1 MKLPNKEGRGSVL
14 LPRIKWGIEM
24 KNYYT
29 VLGVSEQ
36 SSQEEIK
43 KAYRGLAKKYHPDT
57 NPDGKERFEEI
68 GKAYQ
73 VLGDEEKRKQYDESQ
88 KQSGGRFTQEK
99 KKQTGQARQT
109 YQRRPL
115 NPGEGLDEQFASFF
129 GFSPQGGRMQ
139 KGGNE
144 NQKNPVDT
152 TGMFSSFFNPAKGR
166 K

>member
-1 MKLPNKEGRGSVL
+1 
-14 LPRIKWGIEM
+14 M

-43 KAYRGLAKKYHPDT
+43 KAYRRLAKKYHPDT
-57 NPDGKERFEEI
+57 NPDGKEIFEEI

-73 VLGDEEKRKQYDESQ
+73 VLGDEEKRKQYDESR
-88 KQSGGRFTQEK
+88 KQGGRSSHEK
-99 KKQTGQARQT
+99 KGQKGQARQA

-129 GFSPQGGRMQ
+129 GFHPQGGKMQ
-139 KGGNE
+139 KDGSE
-144 NQKNPVDT
+144 DSKNPMDT